1 MTTKTKMKFSEMQ
14 LGQIFDVDTGDPE
27 FDYQMYKVSPTE
39 AVSLSRQGI
48 REEIAADREFPIVEG
63 RFIAVHTNVTEVER
77 AAITLIY
84 QHRINLHHPAVRAWV
99 EAIGTDADERRHID
113 EFFCDNQDM
122 TMEEW
127 QGGVTLR
134 ALCEGMGFS
143 LPRCRWAYD
152 WEDGIFSALVNNNRD
167 KRAYPD
173 LYQMEL
179 DEAVL
184 VLAYAVHE
192 YRVNGRPDGDQTYTI
207 MGMGAP
213 LMNVQTSL
221 AAAIGEFHQRI
232 VQLMYMR
239 YNKELE

>member
-14 LGQIFDVDTGDPE
+14 LGQIFDVIVGDPE
-27 FDYQMYKVSPTE
+27 YDYQMYKVSPTE
-39 AVSLSRQGI
+39 AVNLYRPGI
-48 REEIAADREFPIVEG
+48 REVITADRELPIVEG
-63 RFIAVHTNVTEVER
+63 KFITVHTGVTEVER

-84 QHRINLHHPAVRAWV
+84 QHRTTLHHPAVRAWV
-99 EAIGTDADERRHID
+99 EAIGTNPDELRHID

-122 TMEEW
+122 EMEEW

-152 WEDGIFSALVNNNRD
+152 WEGGIFSALVNNNVD
-167 KRAYPD
+167 KKAYD
-173 LYQMEL
+173 NFYQMEM

-221 AAAIGEFHQRI
+221 AAAIGEFHQRV

-239 YNKELE
+239 YNKDLE